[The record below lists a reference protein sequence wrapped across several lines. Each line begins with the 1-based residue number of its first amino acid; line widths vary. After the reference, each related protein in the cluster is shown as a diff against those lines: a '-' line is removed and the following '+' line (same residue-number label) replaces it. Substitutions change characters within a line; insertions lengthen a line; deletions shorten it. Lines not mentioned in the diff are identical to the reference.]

1 MRTRYNLI
9 VSLTMAMIYFFWLTR
24 LGRMDKF
31 DIVFSVCFGI
41 LYVVCEIQ
49 NAISQSIIDEE
60 ERTIR
65 ALNKTI
71 DNLHI
76 AEHLRRENEK
86 ISDKG

>member
-9 VSLTMAMIYFFWLTR
+9 VSLMMAMIYFFWLTR

-31 DIVFSVCFGI
+31 DIIFSVSFGI

-49 NAISQSIIDEE
+49 NAISESIIDEG
-60 ERTIR
+60 ERQIR

-71 DNLHI
+71 DNLHT
-76 AEHLRRENEK
+76 AECLRRANEK
-86 ISDKG
+86 VSDKG